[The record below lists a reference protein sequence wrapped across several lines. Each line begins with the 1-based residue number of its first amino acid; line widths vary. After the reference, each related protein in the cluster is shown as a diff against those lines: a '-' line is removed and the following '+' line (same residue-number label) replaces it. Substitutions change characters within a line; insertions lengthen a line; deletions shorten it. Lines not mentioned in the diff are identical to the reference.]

1 LALLIEPQKFLVKL
15 LLALLQIG
23 QLLLNSGTQLLEIL
37 GSVVGERGAERRY
50 EVRSPEK
57 ECHRARSSAVLHRSG
72 D

>member
-1 LALLIEPQKFLVKL
+1 LAFLVESQKFLVKL
-15 LLALLQIG
+15 LLALLEVG
-23 QLLLNSGTQLLEIL
+23 QFLLNGGTQLLEIL

-57 ECHRARSSAVLHRSG
+57 ERRRARSGAVLHTRG